1 MWYFEPKKNYT
12 SKEDIKMVG
21 SVGLLAAAIAIG
33 LAALGAGIG
42 NGLIVSKTVEGIA
55 RQPEARGVL
64 QTTMFIGVALVEAL
78 PIIAVVIAFI
88 VMNQ

>member
-1 MWYFEPKKNYT
+1 MT
-12 SKEDIKMVG
+12 G
-21 SVGLLAAAIAIG
+21 SLGLLAAAIAIG

-42 NGLIVSKTVEGIA
+42 NGLIVSKTVEGMA
-55 RQPEARGVL
+55 RQPEARGAL

>member
-1 MWYFEPKKNYT
+1 MLE
-12 SKEDIKMVG
+12 
-21 SVGLLAAAIAIG
+21 LAIG
-33 LAALGAGIG
+33 IILGSCALGAGIG

-78 PIIAVVIAFI
+78 PIIAVVVAFI
-88 VMNQ
+88 VMNK